1 VNANFETGPF
11 GSTGTVTGWTVIGH
25 VSDNAE
31 GATSGTHSAALSNA
45 GDSQGDT
52 LSQTFSTTTG
62 GIYTVDFDAGIFGK
76 RTGNPFQVQ
85 VQVLGSTTLLN
96 QTVTPPDAGTFTAS
110 AVIFQ
115 HYQFNFTADGTT
127 ATVKFISVGTGNPNA
142 DEVVDNVAI
151 SLLGQP
157 TQGPTPTVRISAAAL
172 TVNQGTN
179 TTVTVSASAASG
191 PMTIPYAT
199 GGTAAEGLDY
209 TLTGTP
215 GQITIPAGET
225 SASIQ
230 LNALPQMAQ
239 TTKAKTAKLTLMAG
253 SGYKLPKKGGKSVTI
268 KIRHGP

>member
-1 VNANFETGPF
+1 M
-11 GSTGTVTGWTVIGH
+11 
-25 VSDNAE
+25 SDIAE

-52 LSQTFSTTTG
+52 LAQNFSTISG
-62 GIYTVDFDAGIFGK
+62 GMYTVDFDAGIFGQ
-76 RTGNPFQVQ
+76 RSGNPLQVQ
-85 VQVLGSTTLLN
+85 VQVLGNTTLLN
-96 QTVTPPDAGTFTAS
+96 QTITPPDAGTFTPS

-115 HYQFNFTADGTT
+115 HYHLTFIADGTT
-127 ATVKFISVGTGNPNA
+127 ATLKFTSVGTGNANA
-142 DEVVDNVAI
+142 DEVVDSVAI
-151 SLLGQP
+151 SFVGQP
-157 TQGPTPTVRISAAAL
+157 TPTPTPGPTPTVRISAAAL

-199 GGTAAEGLDY
+199 GGTAAEGVDY

-215 GQITIPAGET
+215 GQITIPAGES
-225 SASIQ
+225 SATIQ

-239 TTKAKTAKLTLMAG
+239 KTTAKTAKLTLMAG
-253 SGYKLPKKGGKSVTI
+253 SGYKLPKRGGKSVTI